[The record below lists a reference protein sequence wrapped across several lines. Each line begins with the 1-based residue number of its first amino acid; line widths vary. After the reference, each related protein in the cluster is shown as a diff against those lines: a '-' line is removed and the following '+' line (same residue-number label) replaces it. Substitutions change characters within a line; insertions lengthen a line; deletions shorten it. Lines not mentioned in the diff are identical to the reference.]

1 MKKSGYLYAL
11 SAVLIWSGF
20 ILVSRLGGISELS
33 SYDVIA
39 IRYASC
45 TFLLLP
51 VFLFS
56 YLKKTKYYFNL
67 FRPKFI
73 IISLIGGL
81 AYALCT
87 FKGFQLTSA
96 SHAAILLPGLL
107 PLFIILLS
115 VVINRGKNQEQ
126 TDKLKW
132 SGVSIITLGI
142 GILFF
147 QQIYQNSDFSVGHI
161 YLIAGAFFWAL
172 FSVLIKYWEITPW
185 QATVSLALITSI
197 LYLPLYISLVPNNLL
212 IIAFTDT
219 VLFNKLFAD
228 ILIQAFYQGVMA
240 MIVQMFF
247 YVKAIEIIG
256 PSSMG
261 SMMAIVPIVS
271 GISALFIFN
280 EVATAELIISFSLV
294 SLGTWIVHSSLLKKI
309 IHQKER
315 EIPCLISISK

>member
-11 SAVLIWSGF
+11 CAVLIWSGF

-45 TFLLLP
+45 ALVLFP
-51 VFLFS
+51 VWIVSYIKKTEQYFSLFS
-56 YLKKTKYYFNL
+56 
-67 FRPKFI
+67 PKFI
-73 IISLIGGL
+73 TISLIGGM

-87 FKGFQLTSA
+87 FKGFEMTSA

-107 PLFIILLS
+107 PLFITLLS
-115 VVINRGKNQEQ
+115 TAFNKGPNREPTNKF
-126 TDKLKW
+126 KW
-132 SGVSIITLGI
+132 TGISVITLGI
-142 GILFF
+142 AILFY
-147 QQIYQNSDFSVGHI
+147 QQVYQNSGFSVGHI

-294 SLGTWIVHSSLLKKI
+294 SLGTWIAHSSLLKKI